1 MACAWR
7 SWHCDDNNLLIYQ
20 LITVDHVYV
29 FNDRLRYSYV
39 WLIINVDAG
48 DDVCIEPNAS
58 EMVFPWFSSRE
69 YVTTNFSS
77 DGHGLFSYFNSD
89 GGKSI
94 HAYCRLIGAR
104 NSTCGLICMMYMC

>member
-7 SWHCDDNNLLIYQ
+7 TWHCVDNYLFIY
-20 LITVDHVYV
+20 LFITGNHVSV
-29 FNDRLRYSYV
+29 FNDLLCYSYV
-39 WLIINVDAG
+39 WLSINVDAG

-69 YVTTNFSS
+69 HVTTNFSS

-89 GGKSI
+89 GGKII
-94 HAYCRLIGAR
+94 HAICWCIGAR
-104 NSTCGLICMMYMC
+104 NSKFGSNCRI

>member
-7 SWHCDDNNLLIYQ
+7 TWHCDDNYLFIYQ
-20 LITVDHVYV
+20 FITGNHVYV

-39 WLIINVDAG
+39 WLSINVDAG

-69 YVTTNFSS
+69 YVATNFSS
-77 DGHGLFSYFNSD
+77 DRQSRISCLHSD

-94 HAYCRLIGAR
+94 DAICWCIGAR
-104 NSTCGLICMMYMC
+104 NSKFGSNCRF

>member
-1 MACAWR
+1 MACAGR
-7 SWHCDDNNLLIYQ
+7 TWHCDDNYLFIYEV
-20 LITVDHVYV
+20 ITGNHVYV
-29 FNDRLRYSYV
+29 FHDRLRYSNV
-39 WLIINVDAG
+39 WLSINVDVG
-48 DDVCIEPNAS
+48 DADGIEPTAS

-94 HAYCRLIGAR
+94 HAICWCIGAR
-104 NSTCGLICMMYMC
+104 NSKFGSNCRI